1 MGNSEWARA
10 PIGMDAGRWTTWG
23 GCRRVLAVACMV
35 ADAQRLMDP
44 VATVASDPRVQVVFT
59 VAPDQVFGAGLA
71 AWLARAGVVVVP
83 WQQAVNTRFDL
94 ALAASA
100 SRVLDRVHAPVV
112 LFSHGV
118 GFNKLTPAHLGGQGL
133 LARATYGLG
142 REGLV
147 RDGRLVA
154 ERIAL
159 AHDDEALR
167 LASACPEAVGG
178 ARVVGDAAAD
188 RILASLERRPWCRSQ
203 LGLGPDDV
211 WVVAAS
217 TWGPSSLLG
226 SRRTLLGRLVVDAVS
241 ASCRV
246 GLLVHPN
253 VWAAHG
259 AWQVHQWLGPLI
271 AQGLEVVPVDAEWA
285 SALAAADAVVGDHG
299 STTVY
304 ATLTGRPV
312 LVADDGRADV
322 DTASPMGQVLR
333 TLPAVR
339 GDAPLVGRA
348 LRSVEAAERE
358 ALRAVAA
365 RITSHP
371 GRFAQRTRAVL
382 YEVLGLDEPDILPA
396 ARPLRPLG
404 WDMRGWAA

>member
-1 MGNSEWARA
+1 
-10 PIGMDAGRWTTWG
+10 MDSGRWTTWD
-23 GCRRVLAVACMV
+23 GCRRVLAVACTV

-59 VAPDQVFGAGLA
+59 AAPGQVFGAGLD

-100 SRVLDRVHAPVV
+100 SQALDRIHAPVV
-112 LFSHGV
+112 LFAHGV
-118 GFNKLTPAHLGGQGL
+118 GFNKLTPAHRGRRGTLD
-133 LARATYGLG
+133 RTTYGLG

-159 AHDDEALR
+159 AHDDEARR
-167 LASACPEAVGG
+167 LSSTCPEAVGG
-178 ARVVGDAAAD
+178 SRVVGDAAAD

-203 LGLGPDDV
+203 LGLGSDDV

-217 TWGPSSLLG
+217 TWGRSSLLG
-226 SRRTLLGRLVVDAVS
+226 AGRPLLERLVVESVS
-241 ASCRV
+241 ADCRI

-259 AWQVHQWLGPLI
+259 SWQVHQWLGPLI
-271 AQGLEVVPVDAEWA
+271 AQGLEVVPPEAEWA

-312 LVADDGRADV
+312 SVADGGRADV
-322 DTASPMGQVLR
+322 DTASPMGQALR
-333 TLPAVR
+333 TLPIVR
-339 GDAPLVGRA
+339 ADAALPVDRA
-348 LRSVEAAERE
+348 LRPPRTAERE

-382 YEVLGLDEPDILPA
+382 YEVLGLGEPDILPA

-404 WDMRGWAA
+404 WDMHGWAA

>member
-1 MGNSEWARA
+1 
-10 PIGMDAGRWTTWG
+10 MDAGRWTTWD
-23 GCRRVLAVACMV
+23 GCRRVLAVACTV

-59 VAPDQVFGAGLA
+59 AAPGQVFGAGLD

-94 ALAASA
+94 ALVASA
-100 SRVLDRVHAPVV
+100 SQALDRIHAPVV
-112 LFSHGV
+112 LFAHGV
-118 GFNKLTPAHLGGQGL
+118 GFNKLTPAHRGRRGTLD
-133 LARATYGLG
+133 RTTYGLG

-159 AHDDEALR
+159 AHDDEARR
-167 LASACPEAVGG
+167 LSSTCPEAVGG
-178 ARVVGDAAAD
+178 SRVVGDAAAD

-203 LGLGPDDV
+203 LGLGSDDV

-217 TWGPSSLLG
+217 TWGRSSLLG
-226 SRRTLLGRLVVDAVS
+226 AGRPLLERLVVESVS
-241 ASCRV
+241 ADCRI

-259 AWQVHQWLGPLI
+259 SWQVHQWLGPLI
-271 AQGLEVVPVDAEWA
+271 AQGLEVVPPEAEWA

-312 LVADDGRADV
+312 SVADGGRADV
-322 DTASPMGQVLR
+322 DTASPMGQALR
-333 TLPAVR
+333 TLPIVR
-339 GDAPLVGRA
+339 ADAALPVDRA
-348 LRSVEAAERE
+348 LRPPRTAERE

-382 YEVLGLDEPDILPA
+382 YEVLGLGEPDILPA

-404 WDMRGWAA
+404 WDMHGWAA

>member
-10 PIGMDAGRWTTWG
+10 PIGMDAGRWTTWD
-23 GCRRVLAVACMV
+23 GCRRVLAVACTV

-59 VAPDQVFGAGLA
+59 VAPGQVFGSGLA
-71 AWLARAGVVVVP
+71 SWLARAGVVVVP

-100 SRVLDRVHAPVV
+100 SQALDRIHAPVV
-112 LFSHGV
+112 LFAHGV
-118 GFNKLTPAHLGGQGL
+118 GFNKLTPAHRGRRGALD
-133 LARATYGLG
+133 RATYGLG

-159 AHDDEALR
+159 AHDEEALR
-167 LASACPEAVGG
+167 LSSACPEAAGG

-203 LGLGPDDV
+203 LGLGADDV

-217 TWGPSSLLG
+217 TWGRSSLLG
-226 SRRTLLGRLVVDAVS
+226 TGRPLLERLVVEAVS

-259 AWQVHQWLGPLI
+259 SWQVHQWLGPLVS
-271 AQGLEVVPVDAEWA
+271 QGLEVVPVEAEWA

-312 LVADDGRADV
+312 SVVGGGRADV
-322 DTASPMGQVLR
+322 DTASPMGQALR
-333 TLPAVR
+333 TLPTV
-339 GDAPLVGRA
+339 GEDALPVDGV
-348 LRSVEAAERE
+348 LRSPGAAESE

-365 RITSHP
+365 RTTSHP
-371 GRFAQRTRAVL
+371 GRFAQRTRTVL
-382 YEVLGLDEPDILPA
+382 YEVLGLSQPDVLPA

>member
-1 MGNSEWARA
+1 
-10 PIGMDAGRWTTWG
+10 MDAGRWTTWD
-23 GCRRVLAVACMV
+23 GCRRVLAVACTV

-59 VAPDQVFGAGLA
+59 AAPGQVFGAGLD

-100 SRVLDRVHAPVV
+100 SQALDRIHAPVV
-112 LFSHGV
+112 LFAHGV
-118 GFNKLTPAHLGGQGL
+118 GFNKLTPAHRGRRGTLD
-133 LARATYGLG
+133 RTTYGLG

-159 AHDDEALR
+159 AHDDEARR
-167 LASACPEAVGG
+167 LSSTCPEAVGG
-178 ARVVGDAAAD
+178 SRVVGDAAAD

-203 LGLGPDDV
+203 LGLGSDDV

-217 TWGPSSLLG
+217 TWGRSSLLG
-226 SRRTLLGRLVVDAVS
+226 AGRPLLERLVVESVS
-241 ASCRV
+241 ADCRI

-259 AWQVHQWLGPLI
+259 SWQVHQWLGPLI
-271 AQGLEVVPVDAEWA
+271 AQGLEVVPPEAEWA

-312 LVADDGRADV
+312 SVADGGRADV
-322 DTASPMGQVLR
+322 DTASPMGQALR
-333 TLPAVR
+333 TLPIVR
-339 GDAPLVGRA
+339 ADAALPVDRA
-348 LRSVEAAERE
+348 LRPPRTAERE

-382 YEVLGLDEPDILPA
+382 YEVLGLGEPDILPA

-404 WDMRGWAA
+404 WDMHGWAA